1 MRDPMRPSSRL
12 AALAAALALSSC
24 TGTKMV
30 QVWREP
36 TYETQPVKRAFIV
49 CIMPNDRV
57 RVVVENTLAKALLE
71 RGILAATSTGV
82 FEYAELDKEK
92 ATAWVRENKIDLVIV
107 QRMVKHMELSYMPGT
122 LDAVPPAAYYG
133 GWWPTYGTGDGFWYT
148 SSYVEEDTSV
158 QTETTV
164 FSAHTDPEK
173 LVWRGA
179 SNTFNI
185 QSATSGAKSLQT
197 ELVADLVKA
206 GILPK

>member
-1 MRDPMRPSSRL
+1 MRLPT
-12 AALAAALALSSC
+12 ALATLAIALAFSAC

-36 TYETQPVKRAFIV
+36 TYAPQPVKRVFIV
-49 CIMPNDRV
+49 AIMPNDRA
-57 RVVVENTLAKALLE
+57 RVVVENTLAQLLLE
-71 RGILAATSTGV
+71 RGIQSATSTGV
-82 FEYAELDKEK
+82 FEYGELDKDK

-107 QRMVKHMELSYMPGT
+107 QRLVKHVELAYLPGT
-122 LDAVPPAAYYG
+122 IDAVPPAAYYG

-158 QTETTV
+158 QTDTTV

-179 SNTFNI
+179 SNTINI
-185 QSATSGAKSLQT
+185 QSAVSGARSLQET
-197 ELVADLVKA
+197 LVKDLVKA
-206 GILPK
+206 GILAK

>member
-1 MRDPMRPSSRL
+1 MRHTSRI

-36 TYETQPVKRAFIV
+36 TYQTQPVKRVFIV

-57 RVVVENTLAKALLE
+57 RVVVENTLAQALLD

-82 FEYAELDKEK
+82 FEYAELDREK
-92 ATAWVRENKIDLVIV
+92 AVAWVRENAIDLVII
-107 QRMVKHMELSYMPGT
+107 QRMVKHMEIAYMPGT
-122 LDAVPPAAYYG
+122 VDAVPPAAYYG
-133 GWWPTYGTGDGFWYT
+133 GWWPAYGTGDGFWYT
-148 SSYVEEDTSV
+148 SAYVEEDTSV

-164 FSAHTDPEK
+164 YSAHTDPEK

-185 QSATSGAKSLQT
+185 QSAASGARSLQD
-197 ELVADLVKA
+197 ELVKDLVKA
-206 GILPK
+206 GILAK